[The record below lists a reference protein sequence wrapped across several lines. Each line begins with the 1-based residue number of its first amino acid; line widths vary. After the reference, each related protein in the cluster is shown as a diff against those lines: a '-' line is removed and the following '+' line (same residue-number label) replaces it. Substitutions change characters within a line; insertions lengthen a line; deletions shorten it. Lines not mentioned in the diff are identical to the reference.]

1 MDFYKNLR
9 YNKIIRKKRRHVIFI
24 YNQIILSLS
33 QQLFGH
39 FQTEETGLHIQAV
52 TEEIGRHMYQEI

>member
-1 MDFYKNLR
+1 M
-9 YNKIIRKKRRHVIFI
+9 ICKKRRHVIFI

-39 FQTEETGLHIQAV
+39 FQTEETGQHIQAV